1 MSRKPDPLT
10 QYRMRV
16 HEFRGYR
23 YASTQPTVSN
33 PITGKRYSKRIHW
46 GVLEAGNR
54 FVPNRNFR
62 RMPVEEQQK
71 FMFPK
76 EWDLSEV
83 ACLNHPADA
92 NERDTDFTKSKDV
105 RIVDV
110 RDLPRKLPSFAH

>member
-33 PITGKRYSKRIHW
+33 PLTGKRYSKRIHW

-54 FVPNRNFR
+54 FIPNRNFR
-62 RMPVEEQQK
+62 RMPLEEQKK
-71 FMFPK
+71 FLFPE

-83 ACLNHPADA
+83 AELSSKAEDTLYAERRILHPKMIADA
-92 NERDTDFTKSKDV
+92 IELPH
-105 RIVDV
+105 RI
-110 RDLPRKLPSFAH
+110 PTYAH